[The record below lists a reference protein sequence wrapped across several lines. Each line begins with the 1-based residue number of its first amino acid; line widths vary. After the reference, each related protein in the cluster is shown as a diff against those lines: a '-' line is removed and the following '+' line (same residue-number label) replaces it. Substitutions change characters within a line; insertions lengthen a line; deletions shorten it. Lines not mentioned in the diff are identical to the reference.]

1 MIPKLNIDF
10 PVSMVFKSFYPWI
23 KGERYEVCDGDRFYI
38 NHARTGLRI
47 ALSSLNLPKGSR
59 VGVSMYNCFTVM
71 NSVRAAGFEIEFLEL
86 TDDLLLDIEF
96 LKNKKEVL
104 SAVIVT
110 HFYGIANDVDKIR
123 ETLPNIPIIEDCAH
137 SYGAS
142 FSDGNDIG
150 TKGDFAVFSVGLGK
164 FPSIGDGGIMVVN
177 NNHYSERV
185 KAACEK
191 LPSLSFRKELSMIL
205 KSHLLYLAYRP
216 FVYGLLLPLKKRQQ
230 KKGIDR
236 GMYRHIEAK
245 MPRYVRYLFE
255 NDMDNLLLLKNIQLN
270 NVVCLKKVLQKV
282 NGVCVPMLDVNH
294 INGFLFPIIVDDKSL
309 LSGAPFLSDLEKTSH
324 FESSVIW
331 AKQFGYADDCPN
343 AEKIAKHIVVLP
355 TYTKRKS
362 C

>member
-10 PVSMVFKSFYPWI
+10 PLSRVFKSFYPWI
-23 KGERYEVCDGDRFYI
+23 KGKHYDVCAGNSFYV

-71 NSVRAAGFEIEFLEL
+71 NAVRAAGLEVEFLEL

-96 LKNKKEVL
+96 LEKKKSVL
-104 SAVIVT
+104 SAIIVT

-123 ETLPNIPIIEDCAH
+123 QVLPNIPIIEDCAH
-137 SYGAS
+137 SFGAS
-142 FSDGNDIG
+142 FEDGEEIG

-177 NNHYSERV
+177 NNYYSERV

-191 LPSLSFRKELSMIL
+191 LHSSSFLQESSMIL

-216 FVYGLLLPLKKRQQ
+216 FIYGLLLPMKKHQQ
-230 KKGIDR
+230 KKGTNR
-236 GMYRHIEAK
+236 EMYQHLEAK

-255 NDMDNLLLLKNIQLN
+255 NDTDNLLHLKNKQLN
-270 NVVCLKKVLQKV
+270 NVEYLKKALQKV
-282 NGVCVPMLDVNH
+282 NGVYVPILDINH
-294 INGFLFPIIVDDKSL
+294 INGFLFPVLVKDKSFL
-309 LSGAPFLSDLEKTSH
+309 SKESSLSGFEKASH
-324 FESSVIW
+324 FENSVIW
-331 AKQFGYADDCPN
+331 AKEFGYTDDCPN
-343 AEKIAKHIVVLP
+343 AGKIAKHIVVLP
-355 TYTKRKS
+355 TYWKS
-362 C
+362 V